1 MSNRTA
7 RLVATWFGCGYA
19 PLAPGTVGS
28 LGAIAIAWPALEL
41 TQLPPWS
48 LLILVT
54 AALAPAIQAAGLTAT
69 AVRMKDPGVIV
80 IDEVLGQWLALSGAV
95 RLNAKSV
102 LAALLLF
109 RLFDIWKPPPVR
121 RLESMA
127 GGTGI
132 VADDLMA
139 GCYAAL
145 VLLLAGC
152 FNLY

>member
-1 MSNRTA
+1 MNNRTA
-7 RLVATWFGCGYA
+7 WLAATWLGCGRA

-28 LGAIAIAWPALEL
+28 LGALLPVWIALEL
-41 TQLPPWS
+41 TLWPPWV
-48 LLILVT
+48 LLILV
-54 AALAPAIQAAGLTAT
+54 AVALFPAIRAAG
-69 AVRMKDPGVIV
+69 AVAAAMNIKDPGVIV
-80 IDEVLGQWLALSGAV
+80 IDEVLGQWVALAGALRV
-95 RLNAKSV
+95 NAKSV
-102 LAALLLF
+102 IAAFLLF

-121 RLESMA
+121 RLEALA

-139 GCYAAL
+139 GGYAAL